1 MYSLEKIKIEIA
13 GEINR
18 MIGKDLIQAS
28 DLVYPPDA
36 GMGDLSL
43 PCFNPARELK
53 KSPVETARKLG
64 SEFPKIDS
72 VATVSVTGPYLNF
85 KLDKIYF
92 SKTIVTEINKLKD
105 KYGNNDTGKSRRV
118 MIEYSNANTHKEYH
132 IGHLRNL
139 CFGDAV
145 QRILTANGY
154 KSLPVSYINDFG
166 IHAAKTIWWTFH
178 PDNKYA
184 KAVLADLEPEK
195 RGAFLG
201 EMYAASCQREKED
214 KLAKQMI
221 ELVMKKIESR
231 QGEEYELW
239 KKTRE
244 WTIEQFDRIYKELGI
259 KFVHIF
265 YESEYIDRGRAEVNA
280 MIKSGLLNVSQGAVI
295 ADLEKY
301 KLGVLMFLRSDGT
314 ALYPV
319 ADLALARTKVNNYE
333 LDRSI
338 YVTDT
343 RQSLHFKQLF
353 KVLELSGLKAEM
365 INLGYEFVKLPG
377 GMMSSRSGNVITYE
391 DLRGELMKKA
401 LRETGQRHDDWSA
414 VKIETTAAAIT
425 LGALKFEMIKVGAD
439 QVITYDIDK
448 ALKFEGF
455 TAAYLQYAYA
465 RIRSIIRKANDDSA
479 EPSVNTDDD
488 KADSENGKEHELIMT
503 LSKYTEAV
511 KKAGEEYD
519 PSEIAK
525 YLFGLAQI
533 FNDYYHAVPVLKTDK
548 ATRKAR
554 LKLCEAVS
562 SVIKNGLGLLGIGVV
577 EEM

>member
-18 MIGKDLIQAS
+18 MIGKDLVQAS

-53 KSPVETARKLG
+53 KSPVETAKKLG

-72 VATVSVTGPYLNF
+72 VATVSVAGPYLNF

-92 SKTIVTEINKLKD
+92 SKIIVTEINKLKD
-105 KYGNNDTGKSRRV
+105 KYGNNDTGKGRRV

-145 QRILTANGY
+145 QRILAANGY

-201 EMYAASCQREKED
+201 EMYSASCQREKED

-265 YESEYIDRGRAEVNA
+265 YESEYIDQGRAEVNA
-280 MIKSGLLNVSQGAVI
+280 MIKRGNTI
-295 ADLEKY
+295 
-301 KLGVLMFLRSDGT
+301 FT
-314 ALYPV
+314 
-319 ADLALARTKVNNYE
+319 
-333 LDRSI
+333 I
-338 YVTDT
+338 I
-343 RQSLHFKQLF
+343 FK
-353 KVLELSGLKAEM
+353 
-365 INLGYEFVKLPG
+365 
-377 GMMSSRSGNVITYE
+377 R
-391 DLRGELMKKA
+391 
-401 LRETGQRHDDWSA
+401 
-414 VKIETTAAAIT
+414 
-425 LGALKFEMIKVGAD
+425 IK
-439 QVITYDIDK
+439 
-448 ALKFEGF
+448 
-455 TAAYLQYAYA
+455 
-465 RIRSIIRKANDDSA
+465 
-479 EPSVNTDDD
+479 
-488 KADSENGKEHELIMT
+488 
-503 LSKYTEAV
+503 
-511 KKAGEEYD
+511 
-519 PSEIAK
+519 
-525 YLFGLAQI
+525 
-533 FNDYYHAVPVLKTDK
+533 
-548 ATRKAR
+548 
-554 LKLCEAVS
+554 
-562 SVIKNGLGLLGIGVV
+562 
-577 EEM
+577 